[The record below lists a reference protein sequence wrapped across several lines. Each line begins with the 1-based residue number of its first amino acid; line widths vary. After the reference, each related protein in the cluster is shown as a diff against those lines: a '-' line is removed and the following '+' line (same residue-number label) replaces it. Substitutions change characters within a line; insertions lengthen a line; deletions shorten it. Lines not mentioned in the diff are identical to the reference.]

1 MPRYDFKNIPTN
13 ISIKPKQKSDTS
25 ILLDG
30 KKYQEEAINTQFIKK
45 IEYKNSS
52 GSIVIE
58 GLFDLSKSNIENL
71 ISLKYLSLIFS
82 PELNV
87 AYKQQFD
94 TPQIF
99 INFKIHQENEEMIK
113 KHIHLFKRKF
123 NNFDTDYKEFIK
135 FTLDEFN
142 DINILEMINDFDK
155 EEKNKVEFGFV
166 EINKEKKNFIEIN
179 DNIDDDNI
187 SEEEINNNRNN
198 NNNEVINF
206 FPFSSDDNEKENE
219 GEKNSEEKSDIQNKK
234 INYIKVKD
242 IDNYAIGKQKIN
254 FGNKILKKY
263 TKKILKDDISKN
275 YSMPININNF
285 LLEIETNKD
294 KIEFKN
300 VFINDNL
307 KQFNSEYK
315 KDLLLNFLNLLIHHN
330 NFINANN
337 IKNIND
343 YTFIV
348 LSLIK
353 NINKKISEIKR
364 NKDNEIYILKL
375 EKIIST
381 LKLFQILF
389 LNCFYPLNENNN
401 FIEDENL
408 YDDFSSL
415 KVQTMRKKLIIE
427 WCMTQ
432 EKNYLNKTDLINI
445 NQPRIKNKEIL
456 TKQIMSFGQIKSA
469 IKSNLNKNLFIN
481 SKLSY
486 LTQNEVK
493 SNKTLSYLI
502 KGQKGNNEINKTF
515 ISYEANEPNLNMKI
529 KNTWVSYL
537 LQSLLYKEKNNEYII
552 KSISLIEEKM
562 KIMNENAKPLI
573 KGKFELN
580 YVLLKLYEKIIK
592 GVKDINDLN
601 EILNTFSNNNLFSKN
616 NSDHFI
622 QFIIMYIF
630 SRIIHIIIPEF
641 KDYNSLYKKNYFLL
655 MQIISEILSGEINDK
670 NDENKINDLII
681 IIKLLHISHISNKI
695 KQKIFVDIISKQN
708 LISIES
714 FWDMYDKEKLT
725 LLNDINKEYINGI
738 YYLTKNNLLK
748 AFKSFFESKK
758 YKIALDIYIKY
769 FFSLIDNNDINFQDI
784 YTNLKSLNEKAPF
797 LFNDFYLDFSQFISF
812 KVFKDKIDY
821 NDIMTL
827 LNKFIYKYSEKN
839 KIIYLDEICYR
850 YVIHELCE
858 LLKEKREK
866 NENLI
871 ICGNLKLNEFDNI
884 CCEERNNLF
893 NEAFNDLIKHKNI
906 QFLLDEY

>member
-1 MPRYDFKNIPTN
+1 MPRYEFKNIPTN
-13 ISIKPKQKSDTS
+13 ISIKPKQKSDTA

-30 KKYQEEAINTQFIKK
+30 KKYQEESINTHFIKK
-45 IEYKNSS
+45 IEYKNTS
-52 GSIVIE
+52 GSIIIE
-58 GLFDLSKSNIENL
+58 GLFDLSQLNIENL

-82 PELNV
+82 PELKA

-94 TPQIF
+94 TPKIF
-99 INFKIHQENEEMIK
+99 INFNLLQKNEEMIK
-113 KHIHLFKRKF
+113 KHINLFKKYF
-123 NNFDTDYKEFIK
+123 NDFDTDYKEFIK

-142 DINILEMINDFDK
+142 DIDILRMVNKFNK
-155 EEKNKVEFGFV
+155 EEKNKFEFGFV
-166 EINKEKKNFIEIN
+166 EIKKEKKNFIEIN

-187 SEEEINNNRNN
+187 SEEDINNNKN

-219 GEKNSEEKSDIQNKK
+219 SEKNSEEKSDIQNKK

-242 IDNYAIGKQKIN
+242 IDDFIIDKQKIN

-263 TKKILKDDISKN
+263 TKKILKDEIFKN
-275 YSMPININNF
+275 YSISININNS
-285 LLEIETNKD
+285 LLIMETNKD

-300 VFINDNL
+300 VIINGNL
-307 KQFNSEYK
+307 KQLNSEYK
-315 KDLLLNFLNLLIHHN
+315 KDILLNFLNILIAHN
-330 NFINANN
+330 NFINAKN
-337 IKNIND
+337 IMNIND
-343 YTFIV
+343 YTYII

-353 NINKKISEIKR
+353 SIDKKISEIKKT
-364 NKDNEIYILKL
+364 KDNEIYILKL

-381 LKLFQILF
+381 LKLFHILF

-415 KVQTMRKKLIIE
+415 KVQTMRKKLLIE

-432 EKNYLNKTDLINI
+432 EKNYLKKTDLINI
-445 NQPRIKNKEIL
+445 NQTKIKNKEIL

-486 LTQNEVK
+486 LTENEIK

-529 KNTWVSYL
+529 KNTWISFF

-552 KSISLIEEKM
+552 KSIDLIEEKM
-562 KIMNENAKPLI
+562 KNMNENAKPLI
-573 KGKFELN
+573 KNKLELN

-601 EILNTFSNNNLFSKN
+601 DLLNTMSNNNLFSKN

-622 QFIIMYIF
+622 QFIIMYFF
-630 SRIIHIIIPEF
+630 SKIIHIIIPEF
-641 KDYNSLYKKNYFLL
+641 NDYNSLYKKNYFLL
-655 MQIISEILSGEINDK
+655 IQIISEILSGEIDK
-670 NDENKINDLII
+670 ENEENKINGLII
-681 IIKLLHISHISNKI
+681 IIKLLHISNINNKL
-695 KQKIFVDIISKQN
+695 KQTIFIDIISKQN
-708 LISIES
+708 LISIEA
-714 FWDMYDKEKLT
+714 FWSIYNKEKLS
-725 LLNDINKEYINGI
+725 LLNDINKEYINGMH
-738 YYLTKNNLLK
+738 YLNKNNLLK

-758 YKIALDIYIKY
+758 YKIALDIYLKY
-769 FFSLIDNNDINFQDI
+769 FFSLINNDDINFKDI
-784 YTNLKSLNEKAPF
+784 YTNLKSLNEKAPY

-821 NDIMTL
+821 NEIMAL

-839 KIIYLDEICYR
+839 KIIYLDEISYR
-850 YVIHELCE
+850 YIIKELCE

-871 ICGNLKLNEFDNI
+871 ICGNLKLNELGDI
-884 CCEERNNLF
+884 TCEERNNLF
-893 NEAFNDLIKHKNI
+893 NDVFKDLIEHKNI
-906 QFLLDEY
+906 QFLIDEY